1 MTSHSEDSYITL
13 RLCSICENADFDRDS
28 ASIRQALNESGLEV
42 CVEVTQAACLGA
54 CESPIVLSLQGQGKA
69 TFVFSGV
76 DLNQDATDVV
86 RTCQAYLESH
96 KGWIKDAR
104 PCGRLRHKLRAKV
117 PALDD

>member
-1 MTSHSEDSYITL
+1 VTTCSDNSDITL

-28 ASIRQALNESGLEV
+28 GLIRQALNEAGLQGRV
-42 CVEVTQAACLGA
+42 RVTQAACLGA
-54 CESPIVLSLQGQGKA
+54 CESPSVLSLQGQGKA

-76 DLNQDATDVV
+76 DLAQDAMDVA
-86 RTCQAYLESH
+86 RTCQTYLEAH

-117 PALDD
+117 PTLDD